1 MKRVYAIIQ
10 DYFAFSRTEMRG
22 LLVLLCLTFA
32 GLWLPTLLRQAQPA
46 EAITSQQDWQT
57 LDSLVA
63 LWETAPTLSPTERP
77 AFQKTI
83 FKKEIVLTP
92 FDPNQASEETLTAL
106 GFPTWIAERIVKY
119 HNKGGKFRIKQDL
132 QKIYGLSSEDYQR
145 VQDYILL
152 PDVLPQKTSAKA
164 SAAPRDAASSYPKKP
179 AITLQPASLDI
190 NTADTAQLRQVPG
203 IGTKLS
209 ARIVKYRQQLGGFHS
224 LAQLQ
229 EIYHIT
235 DDGLANLNQYG
246 VVQLETVQ
254 KINVNEAD
262 VPRLARHPYIS
273 WPLAK
278 AIIAHREDYGP
289 FTTLEDVKEVYL
301 MDEILFEKL
310 APYWVI

>member
-1 MKRVYAIIQ
+1 MKRIYFIIQ

-32 GLWLPTLLRQAQPA
+32 GLWLPTVLKQVRQA

-63 LWETAPTLSPTERP
+63 LWEAAPTRFPATERP
-77 AFQKTI
+77 AFKQ
-83 FKKEIVLTP
+83 EIVLTS
-92 FDPNQASEETLTAL
+92 FDPNQASEETLAAL

-119 HNKGGKFRIKQDL
+119 RDKGGEFRIKQDL

-152 PDVLPQKTSAKA
+152 PDVLPQKTKAKA
-164 SAAPRDAASSYPKKP
+164 SFTSGEAAPLYPTKP
-179 AITLQPASLDI
+179 AVTLQPASLDI
-190 NTADTAQLRQVPG
+190 NTADTAQLQQIPG

-246 VVQLETVQ
+246 VVHSGTVQ
-254 KINVNEAD
+254 KIDINKAD
-262 VPRLARHPYIS
+262 VEQLARHPYIS

-278 AIIAHREDYGP
+278 AIVAHREDYGS
-289 FTTLEDVKEVYL
+289 FTTLENVKEVYL